1 MTFKYKVISIFFI
14 FVALLFISACDS
26 KEQGQNTHEYNFEL
40 EYLNTGITKDD
51 NGYFHLTLDM
61 DEWQTV
67 YRVRGTAFKD
77 GQHAENI
84 KFYWES
90 NLYWI
95 IGDTLGYIVHQGLT
109 DDLVYVSY
117 DTTYIT
123 GFEGTEVPTTN
134 ITSVSNESGEVSNMI
149 APVNTMVGDT
159 LILSWIYFDWVYES
173 DTYEGKMKIV
183 LDG

>member
-1 MTFKYKVISIFFI
+1 MTFKYKVISIYFI

-26 KEQGQNTHEYNFEL
+26 KDQGQNSHEYNFEL
-40 EYLNTGITKDD
+40 EYLNTGITNDD

-61 DEWQTV
+61 DEWQTI

-77 GQHAENI
+77 GQPAENI

-123 GFEGTEVPTTN
+123 GFEGTEIPTTN
-134 ITSVSNESGEVSNMI
+134 ITSISNESGEVSNMI
-149 APVNTMVGDT
+149 APVKTMVGDT
-159 LILSWIYFDWVYES
+159 LILTWLYFDWVDES
-173 DTYEGKMKIV
+173 DSYEGEIKIV
-183 LDG
+183 LD